1 MRHEQLIEIADQR
14 GQVTVAEVQAYF
26 DQDAGPGVF
35 TVTEVLYEP
44 VTSWATGLFA
54 RVTSENLDHEPET
67 WELCLGVFKPNK
79 DTNHETE

>member
-14 GQVTVAEVQAYF
+14 G
-26 DQDAGPGVF
+26 
-35 TVTEVLYEP
+35 
-44 VTSWATGLFA
+44 